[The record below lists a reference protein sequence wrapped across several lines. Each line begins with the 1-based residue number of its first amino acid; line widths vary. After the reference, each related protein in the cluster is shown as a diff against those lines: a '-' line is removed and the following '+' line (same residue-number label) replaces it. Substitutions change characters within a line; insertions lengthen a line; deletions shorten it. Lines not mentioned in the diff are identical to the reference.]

1 MDGLLKGCFTM
12 LAAVFIAGPAF
23 GEKRGTSAQVRTAS
37 GCLMAG
43 SGWPLVTMRQMGC
56 TSFVADDIKAMIAIN
71 AKHPGSCDEY
81 WLAEDY
87 PFAPTVGVR
96 RAVALGS
103 YAGPLKK
110 AGIVSGFQQ
119 AVTLGH
125 DFSYMPTGGVVFS
138 DAAYQVNV
146 DGKRTVFLCPTSPE
160 VLEYEEWYA
169 ETYVRSGKLESFWLD
184 DDLRFGWHG
193 DRAVSCWCPRCLK
206 LLNEKAG
213 TSYTREEF
221 VKRLDASVA
230 HDQIRAAW
238 GEFKAESLA
247 GFSAAARRGAKRA
260 NPNVRLGYQTISSA
274 AISCGADYRPIL
286 EALSDGF
293 RDTVGI
299 RPGHGFYD
307 DRDSVRELPRKL
319 LDVVREAERCRTYQG
334 WRGCVVYE
342 QENYPHF
349 AMQKSAEAIVKE
361 GAVALAVGCDAISQY
376 WYSSAHPEPFD
387 HYEDVARLTA
397 AWRPYLKRLSDLAPK
412 THLGGVARR
421 IDPGLMTSRENTIS
435 SQLAN
440 VLPRRNEV
448 DVRLA
453 LMGVPVTV
461 EESGT
466 KSFYNSSSVPG
477 GNYTTAQRAALLDA
491 LDALPGGPVCVRVD
505 KVHPLLVYP
514 RVDAQGRTVA
524 VTFLNVS
531 IGCATRIPVR
541 LRRPSGA
548 RLALARPCADDVVLT
563 AERGTG
569 DELSFVLPDLPAW
582 SMATVFCK

>member
-1 MDGLLKGCFTM
+1 MKLPLGKGVAVW
-12 LAAVFIAGPAF
+12 AAVAVAEAVAG
-23 GEKRGTSAQVRTAS
+23 T
-37 GCLMAG
+37 
-43 SGWPLVTMRQMGC
+43 GWPLVTMRQMDSTC
-56 TSFVADDIKAMIAIN
+56 FTADDMKALIAIN

-81 WLAEDY
+81 WLAEGY
-87 PFAPTVGVR
+87 PFAQTTAVR
-96 RAVALGS
+96 RATALGA
-103 YAGPLKK
+103 YAEPLKR

-119 AVTLGH
+119 GVTLGH
-125 DFSYMPTGGVVFS
+125 DFSRVPDGGIVFS
-138 DAAYQVNV
+138 DEAYQVDV
-146 DGKRTVFLCPTSPE
+146 DGKRTAFLCPTSPE
-160 VLEYEEWYA
+160 VLAYEEWFA
-169 ETYVRSGKLESFWLD
+169 ETYVRQGKLESFWLD
-184 DDLRFGWHG
+184 DDLRFGFWKK
-193 DRAVSCWCPRCLK
+193 RAVSCWCPRCLK

-213 TSYTREEF
+213 TNCTREEF
-221 VKRLDASVA
+221 VKRLDSSATN
-230 HDQIRAAW
+230 DPIRAVW
-238 GEFKAESLA
+238 GAFKAESLVRFA
-247 GFSAAARRGAKRA
+247 VAARRGAKRA
-260 NPNVRLGYQTISSA
+260 NPNVRLGCQVLSSD
-274 AISCGADYRPIL
+274 SVTSGADYRPLI

-299 RPGHGFYD
+299 RPGHGFWD
-307 DRDSVRELPRKL
+307 DRDSSRELPRKL
-319 LDVVREAERCRTYQG
+319 LGVAREAERCRAYSG

-349 AMQKSAEAIVKE
+349 AMQKSAEGIVKE

-376 WYSSAHPEPFD
+376 WYSSAYPEPFD

-582 SMATVFCK
+582 SMATVFCR